1 MSQNSGYVPSEDD
14 RDSRIEATVNEYQ
27 SIRSSDAMPP
37 RGGFLYSNPL
47 PGPVDP
53 VSPPQNGSV
62 AEGKDVETPEV
73 GYGFSA
79 GPAKFEIADP
89 ESAIP
94 KNTGPYAG
102 MPKEVLLQYSEQPLW
117 VGLRW
122 FFLTIFIVAGLGLIA
137 WTVFVIMTSPSCLP
151 WWQDTVIYQI
161 YPRSFKDSDGDGIG
175 DIKGIH
181 EKLGYLDDLGV
192 KTVWLSP
199 IFPSPMKDFGYDV
212 SDYTGIWE
220 TFGTLDDFQ
229 RLLDAM
235 HERGMKLI
243 LDFVPNH
250 TSDQHEWFNKSRAR
264 EEPYTDYYVWKDCSD
279 DNDGDGIPDPPPTDW
294 RSVFTESMWQW
305 DDTRGQCYLH
315 QFLVEQP
322 DLNLRNKD
330 VKQELTDVVR
340 TWLSRGVDGFR
351 VDAIAHGL
359 EEPTYTMDAP
369 EAPCV
374 AQGNCGP
381 DPYYRQLHNYTF
393 EYDPDTL
400 HGIIQGWRDSVLTEY
415 SNEPEKYRFM
425 VTEVYLPPQ
434 GLTRYY
440 GSNGKVEADFPF
452 NFQLISGDSKYGN
465 LPDYE
470 LTGTKTHELV
480 DSWLKEVPARRWPNW
495 VLGNHDNHRLPN
507 RFNPEYSRA
516 MVMMLMMLPGTP
528 TTYYGEE
535 IGMSDITPEVGKTQD
550 PFCPDSGDPMDQSG
564 TFFATCRDYERAPMQ
579 WSAESNAGF
588 SDNNETDQYGWT
600 TWLPVNSDYQQGV
613 NVEEQQSATDSALS
627 MYKALIAMRGLS
639 HLAIHRGWFCY
650 VLYNENTFAFVRELE
665 GAPGYLIAMNLGD
678 QPLTDDYFALDVGIP
693 LEGTIAVSTGMD
705 RNGDRVQLNKLDLA
719 VGEGLV
725 IEYAAGHNVHKH
737 ESMEEGRDCYIFSEK
752 AYVNFMGIL
761 STFRVE

>member
-14 RDSRIEATVNEYQ
+14 RGSRVDAAVSDYQ
-27 SIRSSDAMPP
+27 NIRSSDAMPP
-37 RGGFLYSNPL
+37 RGGFLWGNSNPAMADDDDRKDSK
-47 PGPVDP
+47 V
-53 VSPPQNGSV
+53 NGES
-62 AEGKDVETPEV
+62 AEV

-89 ESAIP
+89 ESAVP
-94 KNTGPYAG
+94 AMSMNTGPYAG

-151 WWQDTVIYQI
+151 WWQDTVIYQV
-161 YPRSFKDSDGDGIG
+161 YPRSFKDSNGDGIG
-175 DIKGIH
+175 DIKGIQ

-220 TFGTLDDFQ
+220 TFGTLEDFQ
-229 RLLDAM
+229 NLLDDM

-250 TSDQHEWFNKSRAR
+250 TSDKHEWFNKSRNG
-264 EEPYTDYYVWKDCSD
+264 EGPYTDYYVWQDCNA
-279 DNDGDGIPDPPPTDW
+279 DNNGDGIPDPPPTNW
-294 RSVFTESMWQW
+294 RSVFTDSMWQR
-305 DDTRGQCYLH
+305 DDTKGKCYLH

-322 DLNLRNKD
+322 DLNLTNAD
-330 VKQELTDVVR
+330 VQRELTDVIR

-351 VDAIAHGL
+351 VDAIGHGL
-359 EEPTYTMDAP
+359 EEASYSSDAP
-369 EAPCV
+369 DAPCV
-374 AQGNCGP
+374 AQGNCPP
-381 DPYYRQLHNYTF
+381 DPYFSQLHNYTF
-393 EYDPDTL
+393 EYNPEAL
-400 HGIIQGWRDSVLTEY
+400 HAIIQDWRDNALAEY

-440 GSNGKVEADFPF
+440 GKDGEVEADFPF
-452 NFQLISGDSKYGN
+452 NFQLISGTSKYGN
-465 LPDYE
+465 LPGSE
-470 LTGTKTHELV
+470 LTGTKTHQLV

-495 VLGNHDNHRLPN
+495 VLGNHDNHRLPD
-507 RFNPEYSRA
+507 RFNPEYARA
-516 MVMMLMMLPGTP
+516 MVMLLLMLPGTP

-550 PFCPDSGDPMDQSG
+550 PFCPDGPAEDPTDETG

-579 WSAESNAGF
+579 WNTEDNAGF
-588 SDNNETDQYGWT
+588 STNNITGPEGWT
-600 TWLPVNSDYQQGV
+600 TWLPVNDDYQQGV
-613 NVEEQQSATDSALS
+613 NVEEQSSAPDSALS
-627 MYKALIAMRGLS
+627 MYKALVGMRGLN

-650 VLYNENTFAFVRELE
+650 VLYNTNTFAFVRELE

-678 QPLTDDYFALDVGIP
+678 QPLTDDYFQLDIGLP
-693 LEGTIAVSTGMD
+693 LEGTISVSTGMD
-705 RNGDRVQLNKLDLA
+705 RNGDRVQLNKLHLD

-725 IEYAAGHNVHKH
+725 VEYAAGHNVHKH
-737 ESMEEGRDCYIFSEK
+737 PSMHEGQHCYIFSEK
-752 AYVNFMGIL
+752 AYLNFMGIL